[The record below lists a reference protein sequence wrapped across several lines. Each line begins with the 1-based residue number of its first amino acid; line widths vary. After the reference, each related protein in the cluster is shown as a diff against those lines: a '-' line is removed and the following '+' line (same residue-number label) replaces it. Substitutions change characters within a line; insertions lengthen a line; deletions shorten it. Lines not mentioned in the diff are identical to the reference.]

1 MQEKQILIDYLSQNG
16 FSNES
21 ATLYVNSLLKNPEE
35 PTGLKISVILNIIK
49 FTLKLNTPELK
60 TLELKEPV
68 KILQINPL
76 SNLLDDFI
84 DGK

>member
-35 PTGLKISVILNIIK
+35 PTGLKISAILNIIK
-49 FTLKLNTPELK
+49 FTLNLNTP
-60 TLELKEPV
+60 
-68 KILQINPL
+68 
-76 SNLLDDFI
+76 
-84 DGK
+84 

>member
-1 MQEKQILIDYLSQNG
+1 MQEKQILIDYLSQIG

-35 PTGLKISVILNIIK
+35 STGLKIAAILNIIK

-60 TLELKEPV
+60 TLELT
-68 KILQINPL
+68 II
-76 SNLLDDFI
+76 S
-84 DGK
+84 